1 MQRQEDQEE
10 EEVLSSK
17 KDMLPNGVSYI
28 DLCTAEQSTLLC
40 DAYYVFWGAKYFL
53 ALGVSLSHPQS
64 SVMKASP
71 FLFSRTGALSRVGK

>member
-28 DLCTAEQSTLLC
+28 DLCTAEQSTFLC
-40 DAYYVFWGAKYFL
+40 DAYYVFFGGEQNIFSHW
-53 ALGVSLSHPQS
+53 VSLL
-64 SVMKASP
+64 VIRKAVS
-71 FLFSRTGALSRVGK
+71 